1 MSWLDPGIIFDAFWA
16 LATSYRSWK
25 RKISGDSGT
34 KKARSTEVLTVD
46 ALDLEEISR
55 CLEKGIFTSEDLV
68 DLYLSRI
75 SQVNDQAR
83 AIACINPDA
92 KSIAIKRD
100 EERQDGR
107 VLGYEQY
114 EYLQPSYSDFKFTGH
129 SMAFHYLSKIH
140 VTLDQ
145 METTGGS
152 FALAGAKYEI
162 ESTIITKL
170 REAGAVLLGKTNLSE
185 WGMSRSSG
193 CKSGWSALYG
203 QAVGCFCEDQ
213 DPQGSSSGS
222 AIAISLKLASFAI
235 GGETCGSIIYPAQ
248 KSGVVDLKPTVGL
261 TSRAGTIPLNPAQDS
276 VGPLTQ
282 YVKDSAVILSIIAGE
297 DELDNAT
304 DSIPFNRIPN
314 YETLC
319 QRDSLKEICVAV
331 PRSIYSIEDLDP
343 ELGVAFR
350 KTVSQ
355 FRDLGAVII
364 DEVDFEIRSPIQ
376 GREKTSAAI
385 SCYEKLVTNPHK
397 IKNISDLVEFTKGTS
412 AEEYEKFGANW
423 FESARDAPGTSAS
436 EEFCLVNARLENLGE
451 DIPRLLDQQNCEIL
465 LATSSTDLSL
475 DLGRLPGIQVPL
487 GFYSSDQEVIRNSK
501 GMVTKAPNIPYGITL
516 TGRRFSEEKLIA
528 CTYAFEQATLTVRQ
542 IQGRILINAHLRNQG
557 ASDKMDGAL

>member
-25 RKISGDSGT
+25 RKISGDPGT
-34 KKARSTEVLTVD
+34 KKARSAEVLTVD
-46 ALDLEEISR
+46 ALDLEEIRR

-100 EERQDGR
+100 EERQNGR
-107 VLGYEQY
+107 VLGP
-114 EYLQPSYSDFKFTGH
+114 LHGIPFLVKDTF
-129 SMAFHYLSKIH
+129 

-152 FALAGAKYEI
+152 FALAGAKYEV

-170 REAGAVLLGKTNLSE
+170 RDAGAVLLGKTNLSE

-193 CKSGWSALYG
+193 CKSGWSAQFG
-203 QAVGCFCEDQ
+203 QAVGGFYEDQ

-248 KSGVVDLKPTVGL
+248 KSGVVGLKPTVGL

-304 DSIPFNRIPN
+304 DSIPFNRIPS

-319 QRDSLKEICVAV
+319 RRDALKGIRVAV
-331 PRSIYSIEDLDP
+331 PRSIYCIEESDP
-343 ELGVAFR
+343 ELGAAFR
-350 KTVSQ
+350 ETVFQ

-364 DEVDFEIRSPIQ
+364 DDVDFENWKPGSGQ
-376 GREKTSAAI
+376 REDLCGDILLREAFDEFFA
-385 SCYEKLVTNPHK
+385 KLVTNPHK
-397 IKNISDLVEFTKGTS
+397 IKNMSDLIEFTKGTA

-436 EEFCLVNARLENLGE
+436 EEFRLVNARLENLGE
-451 DIPRLLDQQNCEIL
+451 DIPRLLDEQNCDIL
-465 LATSSTDLSL
+465 LATSSTDLPL

-501 GMVTKAPNIPYGITL
+501 GMVTRAPNIP
-516 TGRRFSEEKLIA
+516 
-528 CTYAFEQATLTVRQ
+528 
-542 IQGRILINAHLRNQG
+542 
-557 ASDKMDGAL
+557 

>member
-1 MSWLDPGIIFDAFWA
+1 MSWLDPVMIFTAFWT

-25 RKISGDSGT
+25 RNISGDSEP
-34 KKARSTEVLTVD
+34 KKARPTEVLTVD
-46 ALDLEEISR
+46 GLDLEEISR

-83 AIACINPDA
+83 AVACINPDA

-100 EERQDGR
+100 QERQNGR
-107 VLGYEQY
+107 VLGP
-114 EYLQPSYSDFKFTGH
+114 LHGIPFLVKDTF
-129 SMAFHYLSKIH
+129 

-152 FALAGAKYEI
+152 FALAGARYEV

-170 REAGAVLLGKTNLSE
+170 REAGAVLLGKTNLT
-185 WGMSRSSG
+185 
-193 CKSGWSALYG
+193 
-203 QAVGCFCEDQ
+203 VGGFCEDQ

-222 AIAISLKLASFAI
+222 AIAVSLKLASFAI

-248 KSGVVDLKPTVGL
+248 KSGVVGLKPTVGL

-282 YVKDSAVILSIIAGE
+282 YVRDSAVILSIIAGE
-297 DELDNAT
+297 DELDSAT
-304 DSIPFNRIPN
+304 DSIPFNKIPS

-319 QRDSLKEICVAV
+319 QRDALKGIRVAV
-331 PRSIYSIEDLDP
+331 PRSIYCIEESDP
-343 ELGVAFR
+343 ELGAAFR
-350 KTVSQ
+350 ETVSQ

-364 DEVDFEIRSPIQ
+364 DDVDFENWKPGSGQ
-376 GREKTSAAI
+376 REDLCGDILLREAFDEFFA
-385 SCYEKLVTNPHK
+385 KLVTNPHK
-397 IKNISDLVEFTKGTS
+397 IKNISDLIEFTKGTP

-436 EEFCLVNARLENLGE
+436 EEFSLVNARLENLGE
-451 DIPRLLDQQNCEIL
+451 DIPRLLDEQNCHIL
-465 LATSSTDLSL
+465 LATSSTDLPL
-475 DLGRLPGIQVPL
+475 DLGRLPGIQIPL
-487 GFYSSDQEVIRNSK
+487 GFYSSEQRVIRNSK

-528 CTYAFEQATLTVRQ
+528 CAIGEEYSSTL
-542 IQGRILINAHLRNQG
+542 I
-557 ASDKMDGAL
+557 